1 MYFHVCK
8 KNYPASSGQH
18 ICMILVSFKGYIN
31 KAINKG
37 NFVKFQRCILC
48 IQQFEILGNFE
59 KVTFPLTS
67 MVMLPKN
74 CQNKYLVLFK
84 NWYR

>member
-8 KNYPASSGQH
+8 KNYSASSGQH
-18 ICMILVSFKGYIN
+18 IFMILVSIESSMN

-37 NFVKFQRCILC
+37 YLVKFQRSIFHV
-48 IQQFEILGNFE
+48 QQFKVEGNFE
-59 KVTFPLTS
+59 KATFPLTS

-74 CQNKYLVLFK
+74 CPEKKSSRF
-84 NWYR
+84 

>member
-18 ICMILVSFKGYIN
+18 ICMFEVSFKGSIN

-37 NFVKFQRCILC
+37 DLAKFQSCIFY

-67 MVMLPKN
+67 MVTLPKN
-74 CQNKYLVLFK
+74 CLV
-84 NWYR
+84 